1 MNSNDGVVH
10 QRTLALAIAAVALL
24 CFKFTFIGAFA
35 GPVPFWDEWDAQGHN
50 LFLPYLDGRLGLLD
64 WFAAHNEHRATSA
77 RVVWL
82 LTFISTGRWDTI
94 AIMMVN
100 AVIHT
105 AAIVLIAR
113 VLSEKTSRNTALA
126 IIASTA
132 ILLAVPFGWENSIW
146 SLQTMWYFLL
156 LFSFLALLL
165 LCGSSPF
172 SSRWWLGIALS
183 VCAYFSMS
191 SAVATPMAAAA
202 ITLLQMY
209 TRRRRGMR
217 EYLVLLSYLAL
228 AGVMIFYVPQLN
240 PADAGGIWTKAAMLF
255 NGIVRYASW
264 PLPSGLFSALALN
277 TPASVLAVRII
288 AQRVA
293 DNDVRWKILALIF
306 WVWIAIAMIAFGRPT
321 GDGGSSRY
329 QDILLVGITI
339 NFCLVLRAVSDV
351 ASSSRLLLVGRIW
364 VVVVSGVL
372 VHYFSQV
379 TSRDI
384 RSRYN
389 GSYQH
394 VGIVAE
400 YLDKRDL
407 AKLESNGAKLP
418 YPSADRLVALLSHQG
433 LAKSLQSQI
442 RKDMPGR
449 ARLFWGAVVEAAP
462 FRHFVFVMSPLL
474 LAYSILLYGIVAVGC
489 ARFPK
494 AGQQVCAT
502 RKLTRRSKGL

>member
-10 QRTLALAIAAVALL
+10 QRTLALTIAAVAIL

-35 GPVPFWDEWDAQGHN
+35 GPVPFWDEWDAQGLN

-202 ITLLQMY
+202 ITLLHMY
-209 TRRRRGMR
+209 TRGRRGMR

-228 AGVMIFYVPQLN
+228 AGVMIFYVPRLN
-240 PADAGGIWTKAAMLF
+240 PTEAGGLWTKAVILF

-264 PLPSGLFSALALN
+264 PLPWSFFSALALN
-277 TPASVLAVRII
+277 TPALVLGARMIARRPAVGD
-288 AQRVA
+288 A
-293 DNDVRWKILALIF
+293 RWKILALIF
-306 WVWIAIAMIAFGRPT
+306 WIWIAIAMIAFGRPT

-329 QDILLVGITI
+329 QDILLVGIAI
-339 NFCLVLRAVSDV
+339 NFGLVLRAVSDV
-351 ASSSRLLLVGRIW
+351 PTPSRTFLIGSIW
-364 VVVVSGVL
+364 IAIVTGVL
-372 VHYFSQV
+372 FQYFSKI

-384 RSRYN
+384 IARYN
-389 GSYQH
+389 SSFQH
-394 VGIVAE
+394 VGMVAE
-400 YLDKRDL
+400 YLNRRDD
-407 AKLESNGAKLP
+407 AKLESNGTRLP
-418 YPSADRLVALLSHQG
+418 YPFADRLVVLLSHQG
-433 LAKSLQSQI
+433 VAKSLRSQV
-442 RKDMPGR
+442 RKDTPGR
-449 ARLFWGAVVEAAP
+449 DRLFWRAVVEAGP
-462 FRHFVFVMSPLL
+462 FRHFLFVMSPLL
-474 LAYSILLYGIVAVGC
+474 LLFSTLLYGVVAFGR
-489 ARFPK
+489 ARISQNPFP
-494 AGQQVCAT
+494 ARWPG
-502 RKLTRRSKGL
+502 KLTRRSKDL